1 MWATGRERSSLTSV
15 CCIAPIRGAVSET
28 TGAITNLGTRTV
40 AANADLFAKLRPGGG
55 MSGVFDHST
64 GTFILRNSEN
74 VSIGPLRQGWVRQYG
89 GHADVRVDLGH
100 ALGENLSQATRGRLS
115 GFSLS
120 KQADGTIS
128 FGWNSGMI
136 NSASHGN
143 RAVPEALR
151 NAIEEAVRK
160 ALGL

>member
-1 MWATGRERSSLTSV
+1 
-15 CCIAPIRGAVSET
+15 
-28 TGAITNLGTRTV
+28 
-40 AANADLFAKLRPGGG
+40 

-74 VSIGPLRQGWVRQYG
+74 VPIGPLREGWVRQYG

-151 NAIEEAVRK
+151 SAIEEAVRK